1 MLCEGNWSWVQRW
14 QDCEPEKRGAEY
26 DEMKAAVQEE
36 LSAQLL
42 HRFPQLQDCELIS
55 QSLGSAASSQHY
67 LAAAG
72 GSSYGLQHSVN
83 RLQADWLRCS
93 VDTIHGLY
101 LSGTDV
107 TMAGLEGAT
116 MAGFLTAAA
125 IDKRVLWRN
134 LNRLVTPYF
143 NRHDD

>member
-1 MLCEGNWSWVQRW
+1 
-14 QDCEPEKRGAEY
+14 
-26 DEMKAAVQEE
+26 
-36 LSAQLL
+36 LL
-42 HRFPQLQDCELIS
+42 HRFPQLRHCELIS
-55 QSLGSAASSQHY
+55 QSLGSAVSSQHY

-72 GSSYGLQHSVN
+72 GSSYGLQHTVD
-83 RLQADWLRCS
+83 RLQADWLRCG
-93 VDTIHGLY
+93 VQGIEGLY

-134 LNRLVTPYF
+134 LNRLITPYLS
-143 NRHDD
+143 RSHD